1 MEFRS
6 RRYRR
11 LRVAIHPRVG
21 FRKVLALLDDV
32 AFPSLPGKAE
42 HLKYAVLELINNSLR
57 AHRQAGCVEPIELA
71 IERCDTELT
80 LRVRDY
86 GRGFD
91 PHTLPYSLDTDP
103 EAIDINAAE
112 FLEYRKAHNYERF
125 GMGLPLVMRTFDT
138 FRLAFVDE
146 AGAEMPWESWVA
158 SRVRGTSITVTKALR
173 PPEQG

>member
-11 LRVAIHPRVG
+11 LRVAIHPKVG
-21 FRKVLALLDDV
+21 FRKVLDLLDEV
-32 AFPSLPGKAE
+32 TFPSLPGKAE

-57 AHRQAGCVEPIELA
+57 AHRQAGRLEPIELA
-71 IERCDTELT
+71 IERLDDALT
-80 LRVRDY
+80 IRVRDY

-91 PHTLPYSLDTDP
+91 PRTLPYSLNTAP
-103 EAIDINAAE
+103 ESIDINAVE
-112 FLEYRKAHNYERF
+112 FLEYRKANNYERF

-146 AGAEMPWESWVA
+146 AGAEMPWESWDA
-158 SRVRGTSITVTKALR
+158 SRVRGTSITVTKSLL
-173 PPEQG
+173 PTEQG